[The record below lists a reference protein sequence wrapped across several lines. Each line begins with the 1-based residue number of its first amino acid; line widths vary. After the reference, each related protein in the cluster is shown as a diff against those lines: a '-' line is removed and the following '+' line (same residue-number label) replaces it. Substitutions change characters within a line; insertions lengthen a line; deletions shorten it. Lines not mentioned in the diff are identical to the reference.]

1 MKELRVLAPT
11 AILGYGFP
19 IQSFEE
25 GLRRDPHLIA
35 VDAGSSDPGPF
46 YLGAGVSF
54 TDRSAVKRDLELL
67 LTAARERKIP
77 LIIGSAGGSGGEPHL
92 EWNVDIIEEIAKEKK
107 LSFKMAVIHG
117 EISPELVQDKLAD
130 GKVKPLPPLEE
141 LTCEELEKT
150 ERIVGQ
156 MGIEPFIRALEM
168 GAEVIVAGR
177 AYDPAVFAAPAVLQG
192 FDRGL
197 ALHMGKILECACI
210 ASTPGSGSDCMMGF
224 LREDC
229 FLVEP
234 LNSARRCTPMSVAAH
249 TLYEKSNP
257 YLLPSP
263 GGALD
268 LSETQ
273 YLAASSRAVKVAGSK
288 FIPDPNYTIKLEGV
302 KKIGYRTISIAGVRD
317 PVMIQQIDEIID
329 SVREKVAENF
339 AVQNLTYFLD
349 FKVYGKNGV
358 MAGLEPVVETNSHE
372 LGIIIEAVAPCQ
384 ATADTICSFARS
396 TMLHWGYEGRLS
408 TAGNLAF
415 PYSPSDF
422 QAGPVY
428 VFNVYHLLEVSDPCE
443 LFPME
448 LCQVGE
454 VGA

>member
-210 ASTPGSGSDCMMGF
+210 AATPGSGSDCMMGF

-273 YLAASSRAVKVAGSK
+273 YLAASPRAVKVTGSK

>member
-273 YLAASSRAVKVAGSK
+273 YLAASSRAVKVTGSK

-339 AVQNLTYFLD
+339 AVQTLTYFLD

>member
-210 ASTPGSGSDCMMGF
+210 AATPGSGSDCMMGF

-273 YLAASSRAVKVAGSK
+273 YLAASSRAVKVTGSK

>member
-117 EISPELVQDKLAD
+117 EISPELVQDKLAS

-273 YLAASSRAVKVAGSK
+273 YLAASPRAVKVTGSK

-372 LGIIIEAVAPCQ
+372 L
-384 ATADTICSFARS
+384 
-396 TMLHWGYEGRLS
+396 
-408 TAGNLAF
+408 
-415 PYSPSDF
+415 
-422 QAGPVY
+422 
-428 VFNVYHLLEVSDPCE
+428 YHH
-443 LFPME
+443 
-448 LCQVGE
+448 
-454 VGA
+454 

>member
-273 YLAASSRAVKVAGSK
+273 YLAASSRAVKVTGSK

>member
-210 ASTPGSGSDCMMGF
+210 ASTPGSGFDCMLGF
-224 LREDC
+224 LRVDC
-229 FLVEP
+229 FLVER

-273 YLAASSRAVKVAGSK
+273 YLAASPRAVKVTGSK

>member
-273 YLAASSRAVKVAGSK
+273 YLAASPRAVKVTGSK

-317 PVMIQQIDEIID
+317 PVMIKQIDEIID

>member
-273 YLAASSRAVKVAGSK
+273 YLAASSRAVKVTGSK

-384 ATADTICSFARS
+384 AKADTICSFARS
-396 TMLHWGYEGRLS
+396 TMLHWGFEGRLS